1 MPSSPIQYGLP
12 GYVWDK
18 RLGSTGRYRE
28 LTPTG
33 ALGRIVS
40 RDSIVADLRSVH
52 DAASLRYGNLAAD
65 AVNGLISPAK
75 FQRAMEAELKA
86 SYNATSAL
94 ARGGWSQMDAASF
107 GRNGQL
113 LRQEYGYLSGF
124 AQDLADGNL
133 SAAQAAA
140 RAKLYAGKAYS
151 RYWAEDQLLKQ
162 NAGQVTEERWN
173 DTGDARECSRCEQLA
188 AMGWVPIGEHGT
200 VPGAGATPCGG
211 ACRCDL
217 EYR

>member
-1 MPSSPIQYGLP
+1 MPSSPLRGNLP
-12 GYVWDK
+12 GYAWDT
-18 RLGSTGRYRE
+18 RLGNTGRYRE

-40 RDSIVADLRSVH
+40 RDSIVNDLRNVH
-52 DAASLRYGNLAAD
+52 DAAATRFGNLAAD
-65 AVNGLISPAK
+65 AVNGYISPAE
-75 FQRAMEAELKA
+75 FQRVMQAELKA

-113 LRQEYGYLSGF
+113 LRQEYGWLSGF
-124 AQDLADGNL
+124 AQDIADGKL
-133 SAAQAAA
+133 TAAQAAA
-140 RAKLYAGKAYS
+140 RAKLYSGKAYS
-151 RYWAEDQLLKQ
+151 RFWAEDQLLKQ
-162 NAGQVTEERWN
+162 AAGQVTEERWN

-188 AMGWVPIGEHGT
+188 SMGWVPIGGHGT
-200 VPGAGATPCGG
+200 VPGAGDTPCGG